1 MNKLAPKDGNIDQL
15 VIAFA
20 SIASN
25 GLILSIGEST
35 LKFCESILRGM
46 DAMTRLV
53 INLPDKCPP
62 TDAENKLAMDLRV
75 AVHRQTPEEFLKDIS
90 QHSLNLVI
98 LSGEEI
104 SPTVVEQLSMMV
116 PAGGC
121 ILVPK
126 TERLPADEQQKE
138 FSDFHQTDVGDCLL
152 FVKKPFQQ
160 ENVRR
165 GGRRARLEEV

>member
-1 MNKLAPKDGNIDQL
+1 MKESAPKDGNVDQL
-15 VIAFA
+15 MIAFA

-35 LKFCESILRGM
+35 LNFCDSILRGM

-53 INLPDKCPP
+53 VNLPDECPP
-62 TDAENKLAMDLRV
+62 TEAENKLAMDLRV

-98 LSGEEI
+98 LCNVEI
-104 SPTVVEQLSMMV
+104 STTVVEQLSMML

-121 ILVPK
+121 VLVPK
-126 TERLPADEQQKE
+126 MGRILVEEQQKE
-138 FSDFHQTDVGDCLL
+138 FYDFHQTDVGDCLL

>member
-1 MNKLAPKDGNIDQL
+1 MNKHAPKDGNTDQL
-15 VIAFA
+15 MIAFA

-35 LKFCESILRGM
+35 LRFCDSILTGM

-53 INLPDKCPP
+53 VNLPEECPP

-75 AVHRQTPEEFLKDIS
+75 AVHRQAPEEFLKDIS

-98 LSGEEI
+98 LCSAEI
-104 SPTVVEQLSMMV
+104 SPAVVDQLSMML

-121 ILVPK
+121 VLVPWVEK
-126 TERLPADEQQKE
+126 SPADEQREE
-138 FSDFHQTDVGDCLL
+138 FSDFHQADVGECLL

-160 ENVRR
+160 EKVRR